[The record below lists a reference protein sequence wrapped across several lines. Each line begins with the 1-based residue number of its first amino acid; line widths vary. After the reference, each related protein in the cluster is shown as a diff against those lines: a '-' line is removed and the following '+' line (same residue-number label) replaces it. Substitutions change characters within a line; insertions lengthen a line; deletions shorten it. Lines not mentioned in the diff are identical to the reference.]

1 MKRIFLIALVA
12 GLVYFPIIFGFFAQ
26 DEWYGFG
33 NYINSG
39 FQVVSNGLIPGQTH
53 YVPLAHIFNF
63 LSFFNFGLNYQY
75 YAVSSIVLHM
85 ISSVIVYLF
94 IKELTEDDGV
104 SLMTGLLF
112 AISAS
117 SYQATSWVFA
127 DTASHG
133 ALIMS
138 VFGSWLFLRFLK
150 NENWMI
156 GLLSVV
162 SLLISLLFKEITIGV
177 FIWLGYIT
185 WFRSGNKK
193 FVIKA
198 SLLMI
203 LMTVLYVLIRFL
215 GVYFHVAKELPSTY
229 MRSYSEAAYTA
240 VTLPIKAIAQ
250 SLIPASQIFRVSY
263 GIADQLKGMVSV
275 KYGTSAF
282 DRLVENNLFDP
293 INVFFFI
300 LIVQSLVIF
309 WIKDKKMMISLGIPA
324 LGWTIINSFI
334 YVMAPGKLGVIHEIE
349 PRNLYLPALGIMLYI
364 SIFLKSMFKIDRK
377 FVLFFG
383 VYFVFLLFSL
393 ENSLSK
399 IVKEGRVR
407 EDILQ
412 QIKSE
417 HPVLTNK
424 TIFYTESDKSFYG
437 LPHNEK
443 ILPFQSGLG
452 QTLMVWYQV
461 SHQLPKEFFMN
472 DYLWDIGAQDYKEV
486 NGVGFGYYRDF
497 EKMQRTV
504 LQYNL
509 PIDSII
515 GYRYDSKLNQLMD
528 TTIEMQ
534 NRLRLNYE

>member
-1 MKRIFLIALVA
+1 MKRTLLIALVA
-12 GLVYFPIIFGFFAQ
+12 GLVYIQVVFGFFAQ

-33 NYINSG
+33 NYINGG
-39 FQVVSNGLIPGQTH
+39 FQIVLNGLVPGQTH
-53 YVPLAHIFNF
+53 YVPLAHVFNF
-63 LSFFNFGLNYQY
+63 LSYSEFGLSYQY
-75 YAVSSIVLHM
+75 YALLSITLHVISSIF
-85 ISSVIVYLF
+85 VYLF
-94 IKELTEDDGV
+94 IKELTQDDGV

-112 AISAS
+112 ALSAS
-117 SYQATSWVFA
+117 AYQATSWVFA

-138 VFGSWLFLRFLK
+138 ALGSWLFLRFLK
-150 NENWMI
+150 NENWI
-156 GLLSVV
+156 VGLLSVV
-162 SLLISLLFKEITIGV
+162 SLFMSLLFKEITIGV

-185 WFRSGNKK
+185 WVRSKNKR
-193 FVIKA
+193 FSIKA

-203 LMTVLYVLIRFL
+203 FVTALYVGVRFL

-229 MRSYSEAAYTA
+229 MRSYSEVAYTT
-240 VTLPIKAIAQ
+240 VTLPIKAVAQ

-263 GIADQLKGMVSV
+263 GIADQFKWMVSA

-293 INVFFFI
+293 INLILFI
-300 LIVQSLVIF
+300 LIVQSLVIL
-309 WIKDKKMMISLGIPA
+309 WIIDRKMMVKLGIPA

-364 SIFLKSMFKIDRK
+364 SIFLKSMFKIDKK
-377 FVLFFG
+377 FVLLFG
-383 VYFVFLLFSL
+383 VYFVFSLFSL

-399 IVKEGRVR
+399 IVKEGQVR
-407 EDILQ
+407 EAILQ

-417 HPVLTNK
+417 YPVLAKK

-437 LPHNEK
+437 LPYDEK

-452 QTLMVWYQV
+452 QTLMVWYQN
-461 SHQLPKEFFMN
+461 SHQLPKEFFIN

-497 EKMQRTV
+497 EKMKKTI

-509 PIDSII
+509 PIDSVI
-515 GYRYDSKLNQLMD
+515 GYRYDSKSNQLKDM
-528 TTIEMQ
+528 TVEVQ
-534 NRLRLNYE
+534 ARLRTSL